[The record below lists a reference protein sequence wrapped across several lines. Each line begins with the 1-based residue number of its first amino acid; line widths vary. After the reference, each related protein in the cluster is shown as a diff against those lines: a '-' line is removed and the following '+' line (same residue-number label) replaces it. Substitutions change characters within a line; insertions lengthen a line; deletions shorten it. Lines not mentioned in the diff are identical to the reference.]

1 MKSTLK
7 RSLLGLFAI
16 PLMGV
21 ALAASA
27 ADANTVVYHYGMK
40 LDVAKVISIEQA
52 NDRCEVA
59 PAKMTYADSK
69 GQVHVLEYLRQT
81 EMCSDI

>member
-1 MKSTLK
+1 MKRTLLC
-7 RSLLGLFAI
+7 LLAV
-16 PLMGV
+16 PL
-21 ALAASA
+21 LSA
-27 ADANTVVYHYGMK
+27 AVAAQADDAATVYQYGMP

-59 PAKMTYADSK
+59 PAKMTYVDSK

>member
-1 MKSTLK
+1 MKRTLLC
-7 RSLLGLFAI
+7 LLAV
-16 PLMGV
+16 PLMGAAV
-21 ALAASA
+21 AANAGDAA
-27 ADANTVVYHYGMK
+27 TVYQYGMQ

-81 EMCSDI
+81 ERCSDI

>member
-1 MKSTLK
+1 MKRTLF
-7 RSLLGLFAI
+7 SLFAI
-16 PLMGV
+16 PLMGA
-21 ALAASA
+21 ALAANA
-27 ADANTVVYHYGMK
+27 ADAAPVVYQYGMK

>member
-1 MKSTLK
+1 MKRTLF
-7 RSLLGLFAI
+7 SLFAI
-16 PLMGV
+16 PLMGA
-21 ALAASA
+21 ALAANA
-27 ADANTVVYHYGMK
+27 ADAAPVVYHYGMQ
-40 LDVAKVISIEQA
+40 LDVAKVISIKQA

>member
-1 MKSTLK
+1 MKRPLIC
-7 RSLLGLFAI
+7 LLAV
-16 PLMGV
+16 PLMGA
-21 ALAASA
+21 ALAAN
-27 ADANTVVYHYGMK
+27 ADTAPVVYQYGMK

>member
-1 MKSTLK
+1 MKRTLF
-7 RSLLGLFAI
+7 SLFAI
-16 PLMGV
+16 PLMGA
-21 ALAASA
+21 ALAANAANA
-27 ADANTVVYHYGMK
+27 ADAAPVVYHYGMQ